1 MAKSEGL
8 NAPVKLNADL
18 AKFIGKGEA
27 SRAEITSKIWDH
39 VKKHKLQSKTVNGK
53 PEGAGKNIVLDE
65 ALHSLVKNT
74 NVTTK
79 AGKKVD
85 LTKVKV
91 GQTIDMMQVASVVG
105 ANLA

>member
-18 AKFIGKGEA
+18 AKFIGKGES
-27 SRAEITSKIWDH
+27 SRADITKQIWDH

-53 PEGAGKNIVLDE
+53 AEGAGKNIVLDE
-65 ALHSLVKNT
+65 ALHSLVKNC

-91 GQTIDMMQVASVVG
+91 GQTIDMMSVASVIG